1 MFEPAWSTRTVE
13 DDPGAPFFNE
23 TAKYVV
29 SGTLEDPTW
38 NNSQV
43 LGAVRRGRHPPL
55 KESLEGVIYISGS
68 GRLVRGLLADG
79 LVDELHLFVYPIALG
94 EGERF
99 FVEGEQHEAR
109 TQGARRLRQRRRAP
123 ELRPR
128 LRPRAPYAE
137 PVEVRFLD
145 GQGVRRCD
153 PDDVVELFSHDD
165 GFYWIDI
172 PVWEAEAESLLSGLG
187 CHPLVVEGCQQRN
200 YIPTVHGYED
210 HVFVTTQSPYLG
222 RAGHV
227 HLLELDQIIGHH
239 FLVTVHGPI
248 NPVLDI
254 TVALVET
261 AGVLAR
267 LESGRFRPKTPVEL
281 SYAVTSAVAR
291 RQRAAI
297 SEVSMKLPG
306 LEKEV
311 MSSKLTDPELL
322 LETMFL
328 FRHEL
333 ITTRTMAAQ
342 SHDVWMRL
350 AGINRMADDVDGTY
364 ARDIADQFD
373 RVRSLADGE
382 SQFLFG
388 IIELYQTKVHTKMTV
403 AMERLAVIAAVTLPV
418 TALASVL
425 GMNVIVNESTQWVSL
440 AIVLVVMA
448 TISLMLLTW
457 ARRQGWW

>member
-1 MFEPAWSTRTVE
+1 MDV
-13 DDPGAPFFNE
+13 
-23 TAKYVV
+23 
-29 SGTLEDPTW
+29 
-38 NNSQV
+38 
-43 LGAVRRGRHPPL
+43 
-55 KESLEGVIYISGS
+55 
-68 GRLVRGLLADG
+68 RLVDRDGIRVQADG
-79 LVDELHLFVYPIALG
+79 AALITPVGGFVWVDILEWT
-94 EGERF
+94 E
-99 FVEGEQHEAR
+99 
-109 TQGARRLRQRRRAP
+109 
-123 ELRPR
+123 
-128 LRPRAPYAE
+128 
-137 PVEVRFLD
+137 
-145 GQGVRRCD
+145 
-153 PDDVVELFSHDD
+153 
-165 GFYWIDI
+165 
-172 PVWEAEAESLLSGLG
+172 EAEAYLRERG
-187 CHPLVVEGCQQRN
+187 CHELVLEACRTRN
-200 YIPTVHGYED
+200 HVPTVHAYAD
-210 HVFVTTQSPYLG
+210 HVFITAQSPLLG
-222 RAGHV
+222 KAGHV

-254 TVALVET
+254 SVALVET
-261 AGVLAR
+261 TGVLAR
-267 LESGRFRPKTPVEL
+267 LESGRFHPKTPAEL

-311 MSSKLTDPELL
+311 MSSKLTDPEVL

-350 AGINRMADDVDGTY
+350 AGINRMADDPDGAY
-364 ARDIADQFD
+364 ARDVADQFD

-418 TALASVL
+418 TALASIY
-425 GMNVIVNESTQWVSL
+425 GMNVIVNDSTHWSQL
-440 AIVLVVMA
+440 IVILIVML
-448 TISLMLLTW
+448 TISSALLVW